1 MERPASKAQERS
13 RLVEASMLGEKD
25 KVKSFAKKDRDS
37 LDQGDRRGFTAYHHA
52 CANGHAAVVKA
63 LLKAGCD
70 TAAVNDS
77 GRCAPVP
84 SRCLRLP
91 PADTARPA
99 RSTGWAL
106 AREMKRAEVQELL
119 AKVATKGSKKLAL
132 EAKLHELEAR
142 TETAFGTAA
151 VLGGR

>member
-1 MERPASKAQERS
+1 
-13 RLVEASMLGEKD
+13 MLGEKD

-77 GRCAPVP
+77 GRCAHP
-84 SRCLRLP
+84 SR
-91 PADTARPA
+91 PAACFFSPLTPRALA

>member
-1 MERPASKAQERS
+1 M
-13 RLVEASMLGEKD
+13 
-25 KVKSFAKKDRDS
+25 
-37 LDQGDRRGFTAYHHA
+37 
-52 CANGHAAVVKA
+52 
-63 LLKAGCD
+63 
-70 TAAVNDS
+70 
-77 GRCAPVP
+77 P
-84 SRCLRLP
+84 SRHRGEYAQNPIPSCRVLL
-91 PADTARPA
+91 PADNARPA

>member
-1 MERPASKAQERS
+1 
-13 RLVEASMLGEKD
+13 MLGEKD

-84 SRCLRLP
+84 SRCLSPPLLP
-91 PADTARPA
+91 PRSPRALHAARA
-99 RSTGWAL
+99 GRS
-106 AREMKRAEVQELL
+106 R
-119 AKVATKGSKKLAL
+119 
-132 EAKLHELEAR
+132 
-142 TETAFGTAA
+142 
-151 VLGGR
+151 GR

>member
-1 MERPASKAQERS
+1 
-13 RLVEASMLGEKD
+13 MLGEKD

-84 SRCLRLP
+84 PSRPAVFLP
-91 PADTARPA
+91 PRSPRALHAARA
-99 RSTGWAL
+99 GRS
-106 AREMKRAEVQELL
+106 R
-119 AKVATKGSKKLAL
+119 
-132 EAKLHELEAR
+132 
-142 TETAFGTAA
+142 
-151 VLGGR
+151 GR

>member
-1 MERPASKAQERS
+1 
-13 RLVEASMLGEKD
+13 MLGEKD

-77 GRCAPVP
+77 GRCAPVLSGYLSP
-84 SRCLRLP
+84 PPPPPPPRSARALHAARAGRSR
-91 PADTARPA
+91 
-99 RSTGWAL
+99 
-106 AREMKRAEVQELL
+106 
-119 AKVATKGSKKLAL
+119 
-132 EAKLHELEAR
+132 
-142 TETAFGTAA
+142 
-151 VLGGR
+151 GR

>member
-13 RLVEASMLGEKD
+13 RLLEASMLGEKD

>member
-1 MERPASKAQERS
+1 
-13 RLVEASMLGEKD
+13 MLGEKD

-77 GRCAPVP
+77 GRCAHTCCV
-84 SRCLRLP
+84 LLL

-119 AKVATKGSKKLAL
+119 AKVAAKGSKKLAL

-151 VLGGR
+151 LLGGR

>member
-13 RLVEASMLGEKD
+13 RLLEASMLGEKD

-77 GRCAPVP
+77 GRSAPVP
-84 SRCLRLP
+84 SCCGVFSPLTPRALH
-91 PADTARPA
+91 AARA
-99 RSTGWAL
+99 GRS
-106 AREMKRAEVQELL
+106 R
-119 AKVATKGSKKLAL
+119 
-132 EAKLHELEAR
+132 
-142 TETAFGTAA
+142 
-151 VLGGR
+151 GR